1 MRWKSAQSKNQY
13 KSLSRRQ
20 EGVIQTIDD
29 SIKVRGV
36 ESKVDERKPYSFG
49 KNQAITFKIELYV

>member
-13 KSLSRRQ
+13 KSLPRRQ
-20 EGVIQTIDD
+20 AGVIQTIDD
-29 SIKVRGV
+29 SIKACGV